1 MATATTDRSRV
12 ALARAVGAACL
23 ALAACSGG
31 SSPMAIGA
39 GGAGGISGAGGTTG
53 AGGIGGVGG
62 AGGGSI
68 PDAGADHPAGGGAGG
83 AVIADGGSDVV
94 AGRDGSG
101 AGGSGAGGTGGAG
114 GATAASYDQ
123 IVLADHPVGY
133 WAMTRPAGGGEPD
146 LSGNGHAGTYKG
158 GTPGL
163 VSLPNGDQ
171 AADFNGSSQYL
182 TIPSSAS
189 FSIPTTGNLTW
200 EGWVHPD
207 VLQFPNVSSDGYV
220 DWMGK
225 CADYGPT
232 CEWEARM
239 YDTTN
244 PQNRCN
250 RLSAYVFNPSAGL
263 GSGADWQPTCGLLQ
277 AGEWL
282 HVVGEY
288 TTATQ
293 PSGCTNTAMY
303 PGSINIW
310 VDGIPWSQSSH
321 NPTGC
326 FSQYNVVPQANDS
339 PINVGSMAM
348 DTWFQGAVGKV
359 AIYSVLLTQA
369 QITNHYE
376 AMTGKQPSGSCG
388 NTCTRN

>member
-1 MATATTDRSRV
+1 MATATTDRSR
-12 ALARAVGAACL
+12 ALAGVVGAACF

-31 SSPMAIGA
+31 AGNAGTGGSGGASAATGAGGGAARAGGGAGAGGATVFDAGADHPGA
-39 GGAGGISGAGGTTG
+39 GGAGGVVA
-53 AGGIGGVGG
+53 
-62 AGGGSI
+62 
-68 PDAGADHPAGGGAGG
+68 DAGSDSTAGRDAGGGA
-83 AVIADGGSDVV
+83 
-94 AGRDGSG
+94 
-101 AGGSGAGGTGGAG
+101 AGGNGGAG
-114 GATAASYDQ
+114 GATAAGYDQ

-146 LSGNGHAGTYKG
+146 LSGNGHAGSYRG

-163 VSLPNGDQ
+163 AALPNGDQ
-171 AADFNGSSQYL
+171 AADFDGSSQYL

-189 FSIPTTGNLTW
+189 FSIPTTGSLTW
-200 EGWVHPD
+200 EGWIRPD

-244 PQNRCN
+244 PQSRCN

-310 VDGIPWSQSSH
+310 VDGIPWSQTSH

-326 FSQYNVVPQANDS
+326 FSQYNVVPKANDS

-359 AIYSVLLTQA
+359 AIYSTLLTQA
-369 QITNHYE
+369 QITSHYT
-376 AMTGKQPSGSCG
+376 AMTGKQPSGSCA